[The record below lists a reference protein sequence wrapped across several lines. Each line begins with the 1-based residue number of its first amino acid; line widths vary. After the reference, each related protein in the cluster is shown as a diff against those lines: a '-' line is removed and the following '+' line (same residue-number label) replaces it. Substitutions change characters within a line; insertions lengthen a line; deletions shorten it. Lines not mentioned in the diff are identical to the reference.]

1 MNNSIESIYFHF
13 AANEAFNHLEKVFER
28 VGHNVFDRRYQIAV
42 KRLTIELDSF
52 CQDLFTF
59 IQYGVLNEEEADTLR
74 DKARKAVNEVQT
86 YYAKRY
92 EQEIGSDEYEV
103 QWVMNLGH
111 SREEAIQ
118 IIAEWDKDE

>member
-1 MNNSIESIYFHF
+1 
-13 AANEAFNHLEKVFER
+13 LEKVFER

-52 CQDLFTF
+52 CQDLFLF
-59 IQYGVLNEEEADTLR
+59 IQYGVLNEEEADILR
-74 DKARKAVNEVQT
+74 DKARKAVNEIQT
-86 YYAKRY
+86 YYAECY

-118 IIAEWDKDE
+118 IIAKWDKLDKDE